1 FGLYGSTVQVK
12 GNDQIV
18 VLLPGAR
25 RPEEALAQLQKVAQL
40 SFYWLDQ
47 VQTPEI
53 TSRRYRMNH
62 IPGDDKTPDLY
73 TFTDVQTNQPVPTE
87 KVLENSKLILK
98 GSDLLPESNQS
109 IGSSSGRAEPVVN
122 FHFNAE
128 GGRVFAN
135 FTTKN
140 VGEYLAIV
148 LDNAI
153 ISAPVIREPITEGHG
168 QISGGFK
175 TITEARN
182 LAALLNSGSLPVPL
196 KVAET

>member
-1 FGLYGSTVQVK
+1 
-12 GNDQIV
+12 
-18 VLLPGAR
+18 LPGAR

-53 TSRRYRMNH
+53 TSRRYDMHR
-62 IPGDDKTPDLY
+62 IPGDEKTPELY
-73 TFTDVQTNQPVPTE
+73 TFTDTQTKLPVSTE
-87 KVLENSKLILK
+87 EVLDHSKLILK

-109 IGSSSGRAEPVVN
+109 IGSSTGRAEPVVN

-140 VGEYLAIV
+140 VQEYLAIV
-148 LDNAI
+148 LDNQI
-153 ISAPVIREPITEGHG
+153 ISAPVIREPITEGRG
-168 QISGGFK
+168 VIS
-175 TITEARN
+175 
-182 LAALLNSGSLPVPL
+182 
-196 KVAET
+196 